1 MKKLLFLLVVT
12 LTILSC
18 NSKGNHYHDGKYQT
32 KLFFV
37 EVNCEIN
44 GSEIT
49 INNSVA
55 GISKLKCTQYP
66 DRIEYEE
73 KNGVTR
79 VLTALENGDL
89 KLNEQIIF
97 QKIK

>member
-1 MKKLLFLLVVT
+1 MKKLLFLFVT
-12 LTILSC
+12 ITILSC
-18 NSKGNHYHDGKYQT
+18 NYKGNHYHDGKYRT
-32 KLFFV
+32 EIFIA
-37 EVNCEIN
+37 EVNVEIS
-44 GSEIT
+44 GSEVT
-49 INNSVA
+49 IDNSLA

-73 KNGVTR
+73 ENGVTR
-79 VLTALENGDL
+79 VLVALENGDL